1 MAGNRGSWFNVTTW
15 AEIRAIGSGYDISRG
30 TDVNEPLKGYR
41 EMVKGAFGA
50 LKKVMW
56 WLECTQ
62 TMTPAIG
69 G

>member
-1 MAGNRGSWFNVTTW
+1 M
-15 AEIRAIGSGYDISRG
+15 GSGYDISRG